1 MDFGGAANI
10 LIEDCSVRHSMTLVD
25 GVDGAVFRNC
35 NIANTPTAMQIYG
48 HSHVSVDNCQF
59 VGISVVGIEITMGQG
74 AVCEIV
80 HSDMSGGQ
88 GVLFTDQPGGRF
100 IASDSRLEGGTYALF
115 TARGGPGICSI
126 QRCDLIKGSGPMVRC
141 GDYEPPVV
149 HDLRNNFWGTTSATD
164 IQSWIIDHND
174 DPNIAAT
181 VLYTPFAGQS
191 VPAETTTWGDLKAL
205 FR

>member
-1 MDFGGAANI
+1 
-10 LIEDCSVRHSMTLVD
+10 
-25 GVDGAVFRNC
+25 
-35 NIANTPTAMQIYG
+35 
-48 HSHVSVDNCQF
+48 
-59 VGISVVGIEITMGQG
+59 
-74 AVCEIV
+74 
-80 HSDMSGGQ
+80 
-88 GVLFTDQPGGRF
+88 
-100 IASDSRLEGGTYALF
+100 
-115 TARGGPGICSI
+115 
-126 QRCDLIKGSGPMVRC
+126 MVRC